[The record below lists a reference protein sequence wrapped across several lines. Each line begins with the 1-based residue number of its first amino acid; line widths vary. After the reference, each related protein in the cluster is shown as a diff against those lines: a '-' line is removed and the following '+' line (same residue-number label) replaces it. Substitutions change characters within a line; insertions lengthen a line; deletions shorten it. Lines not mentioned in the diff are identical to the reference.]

1 MMQKKNPFDDKQNFH
16 EFSSCVLIIEF
27 ASKWHEEMWLLLL
40 QIVKIRICCLCTY
53 LLNMF
58 VIFHLQTDG
67 VELTVVSLNDFF
79 QFEKLSISIE
89 PFNHF
94 WHHLA
99 KKPFF
104 DVTLNQWYIL
114 YTLLVLL
121 QRGNEVYWPLWE
133 GEEKKENHKS
143 TRIMRKLTFNSWL
156 KNVAY
161 LAKIALKFN
170 KIN

>member
-1 MMQKKNPFDDKQNFH
+1 MPFKTDLLFTSHCSIEKWMLHEDLGDAVLGWCLRMMWQQKKGRRRTKMMKKKNPFDDKQNFH

-58 VIFHLQTDG
+58 VTFHLQTDG

-99 KKPFF
+99 KKPF
-104 DVTLNQWYIL
+104 L
-114 YTLLVLL
+114 
-121 QRGNEVYWPLWE
+121 
-133 GEEKKENHKS
+133 
-143 TRIMRKLTFNSWL
+143 M
-156 KNVAY
+156 
-161 LAKIALKFN
+161 
-170 KIN
+170 